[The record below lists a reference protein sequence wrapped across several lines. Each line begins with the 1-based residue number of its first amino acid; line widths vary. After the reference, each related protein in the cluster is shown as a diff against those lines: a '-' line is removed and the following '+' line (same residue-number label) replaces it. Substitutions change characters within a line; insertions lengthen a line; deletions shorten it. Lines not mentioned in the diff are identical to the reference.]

1 MAKVKKIE
9 DTIPT
14 TEVISPVVDLGI
26 LTKTHI
32 GDKKIISQ
40 VELPNGFISVTDIER
55 STFMLSLAEYKG
67 LR

>member
-1 MAKVKKIE
+1 MAKAKEKV
-9 DTIPT
+9 TLVVTP
-14 TEVISPVVDLGI
+14 PVVDLGI

-40 VELPNGFISVTDIER
+40 VELPNGFISITDSER
-55 STFMLSLAEYKG
+55 STFMLTLDEYKG

>member
-1 MAKVKKIE
+1 MAKAKEKVTLVVTPPE
-9 DTIPT
+9 
-14 TEVISPVVDLGI
+14 VDLGI

-40 VELPNGFISVTDIER
+40 VELPNGFISITDSER
-55 STFMLSLAEYKG
+55 STFMLTLDEYKG